1 MQNLENDL
9 TDPKLTHLGVLL
21 GAWANRTKW
30 LPDSVEYWKE
40 RTAWRHVLEKHPD
53 LVAVSAHGMWS
64 MCQDGRIDYLRNM
77 LAMFPK
83 LNIDLAATFQYF
95 NFVTCENLR
104 SSMQTEFSLVL
115 M

>member
-1 MQNLENDL
+1 
-9 TDPKLTHLGVLL
+9 
-21 GAWANRTKW
+21 
-30 LPDSVEYWKE
+30 
-40 RTAWRHVLEKHPD
+40 
-53 LVAVSAHGMWS
+53 